1 MPSVETNRRENIME
15 SVHAKVVKVSSNARS
30 EIVLRTL
37 AGGTTIAQWIGITE
51 AAAPHVDF
59 KNVLA
64 LE

>member
-1 MPSVETNRRENIME
+1 ME